1 MTDRIDDL
9 EMQLSFQEDALASLN
24 DAFASQQLQLQA
36 LQREFLVV
44 KQHLA
49 DALQAMPKHG
59 EFSPQ
64 NEKPPHY

>member
-49 DALQAMPKHG
+49 DALQAMPKNG